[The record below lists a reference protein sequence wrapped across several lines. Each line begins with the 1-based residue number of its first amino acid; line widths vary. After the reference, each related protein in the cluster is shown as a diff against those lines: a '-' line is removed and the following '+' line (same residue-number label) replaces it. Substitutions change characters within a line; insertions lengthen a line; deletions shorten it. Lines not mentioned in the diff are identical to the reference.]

1 MSEVAF
7 DGDPATEWN
16 ENLLSSLVVDM
27 GSAVQFSGFV
37 YTPGADQDLSGTIY
51 RYDFAVSQD
60 GVEWTEV
67 VNDGEFSNIM
77 HNPVPYEV
85 HFSQALTARYFR
97 LTSLQEINGSTQTSV
112 GEIGLLH

>member
-1 MSEVAF
+1 MAF

-16 ENLLSSLVVDM
+16 ENSLSSLVVDV
-27 GSAVQFSGFV
+27 GSAVQFSSV
-37 YTPGADQDLSGTIY
+37 DLSIHQVQI
-51 RYDFAVSQD
+51 RIFP
-60 GVEWTEV
+60 E
-67 VNDGEFSNIM
+67 
-77 HNPVPYEV
+77 PYEV